1 LKRRH
6 ALRAWL
12 GVIINTE
19 NGPTNHKIKK
29 ALDKSYKLLDIMEF
43 IQVTKFEL
51 NMVMFNYF
59 WQVMIGNTR
68 TYDMVPKGRHGV
80 ASDDRKVSKL

>member
-1 LKRRH
+1 MSTISQNFTVGAKLQRRH

-12 GVIINTE
+12 GVVIDTE
-19 NGPTNHKIKK
+19 NGSTNHKIKK

-59 WQVMIGNTR
+59 WQVMIGKCRSYN
-68 TYDMVPKGRHGV
+68 VK
-80 ASDDRKVSKL
+80 K